1 MGFKLQIKTNIM
13 EITIELKQDI
23 RTAILKARENFGGS
37 DASFAKSLN
46 INSAVYSRIKKGE
59 IEKVL
64 SSGEWLN
71 IGRKLQVNVNNS
83 GWKVAYTD
91 VYQEMEANFHFCQQ
105 NKASMILVDDCGI
118 GKTFCAKI
126 IISKMKNAFYV
137 DASQAHTKVRLIKQL
152 ARVLGCDTT
161 GKYYEILENV
171 KYTLNILKDPFV
183 CIDEAGDMEYNAYLE
198 LKGII
203 NATEENCPF
212 YMIGA
217 DGLRSKI
224 TKGINNH
231 KVGFAEIFSRFSDDF
246 VTLVPRGADD
256 RKQFYTK
263 LFNDV
268 AFINMNDK
276 SQVNKIVKNCMVKV
290 SNPYEKK
297 NNKGQDDSRIKSLR
311 FLKTLV
317 KVNQ

>member
-1 MGFKLQIKTNIM
+1 M
-13 EITIELKQDI
+13 EITTQLKQDI
-23 RTAILKARENFGGS
+23 RAAMLAGRENYGGS
-37 DASFAKSLN
+37 DTAFAKSLN
-46 INSAVYSRIKKGE
+46 ISPAVYSRIKNGE

-64 SSGEWLN
+64 SPGEWMN
-71 IGRKLQVNVNNS
+71 IGRKFQVNINNS
-83 GWKVAYTD
+83 GWKVALTE
-91 VYQEMEANFHFCQQ
+91 VYQQMEDNFHFCQQ

-118 GKTFCAKI
+118 CKTFCAKI
-126 IISKMKNAFYV
+126 IISKMMNAFYI
-137 DASQAHTKVRLIKQL
+137 DASQAHTKVRLNKQL
-152 ARVLGCDTT
+152 ARTLGCDTT

-171 KYTLNILKDPFV
+171 KYTLNILENPFV

-203 NATEENCPF
+203 NATEDNCAY

-256 RKQFYTK
+256 RKQFYSK

-268 AFINMNDK
+268 AFINMSKK
-276 SQVNKIVKNCMVKV
+276 SEVNKIVKKCMVKV
-290 SNPYEKK
+290 ANPYSKESS
-297 NNKGQDDSRIKSLR
+297 KGQEDGRIKSLR
-311 FLKTLV
+311 YLKILV